1 MRWVSCGL
9 ASARSQT
16 CEGLTSRPQQKF
28 CYVAGRLRD
37 GLAAQNRS
45 KAHKKSRRILS
56 AKVIAIFESLH
67 DRKKVAE
74 AQTEIAV
81 CYRREGALEEARVR
95 FAEAMARLDDE
106 DGDLKAIT
114 LLRTAVLEQLANR
127 LNDALHIL
135 TTAATLFEGST
146 NQTLKGKFHNEFG
159 MVLKDLGT
167 AEQRQDYIDRALIE
181 FAAASFYFEQ
191 AGHARYQ
198 ACVENN
204 LGFLFGTI
212 GRFVEGHEHLDRAQ
226 ALFTRLNDS
235 VHLAQVEETRARVM
249 LADGAV
255 AKAEKIAKSAVQ
267 ILERGGEQ
275 SLLAEA
281 LTTHG
286 IALARLG
293 NEAQAR
299 TVFERAF
306 DVAEQAGDLES
317 AGVAALTLFEQ
328 VAEQLSDD
336 EICEILQRAHD
347 LLQNTRN
354 LAMRDRL
361 SESCF
366 RGLSLVHTFRPN
378 WNTFSLEQ
386 KWLRHEARYIRMA
399 LEDAGEV
406 SSRGVVSRAARL
418 LSVSRQILHYVLKSR
433 HKDLRGNLSR
443 TTLNEQE
450 ADHDNAA
457 TRAPVE
463 AESQQ
468 ARTIKIV
475 HVEDNSTVAE
485 IVREITTCRRMG
497 NGSVCGR

>member
-1 MRWVSCGL
+1 
-9 ASARSQT
+9 
-16 CEGLTSRPQQKF
+16 
-28 CYVAGRLRD
+28 
-37 GLAAQNRS
+37 
-45 KAHKKSRRILS
+45 
-56 AKVIAIFESLH
+56 
-67 DRKKVAE
+67 VAE